1 MIRPFLLL
9 LCSFPLIATSNTLF
23 IGDSHSVGLFGK
35 KFDSLLREDGGQVIT
50 HTSCGA
56 VAKWFRTGQQ
66 TKCGYFN
73 RDINGVTDAGKTGN
87 TPIID
92 STLKQFKPKLVI
104 IALGG
109 NYTYRSDAYTVSDID
124 NIVSLVIDSGAKC
137 LWIGAPSVRDNSR
150 TPRLYK
156 LAKEG
161 VQERCPIFNS
171 ADVTTYPNNPNL
183 DGVHYWGSEGKIQA
197 ENWAN
202 LAFKFYQD
210 NK

>member
-1 MIRPFLLL
+1 MLRSFFLLL
-9 LCSFPLIATSNTLF
+9 ALAPSVVLSSTLF

-35 KFDSLLREDGGQVIT
+35 KFDALIRQDGAPVIT

-66 TKCGYFN
+66 TRCGYFH
-73 RDINGVTDAGKTGN
+73 RDENGVTRSGKTGK

-92 STLKQFKPKLVI
+92 QTLQSFKPEMVI

-109 NYTYRSDAYTVSDID
+109 NYTHRSDAYTVSDID
-124 NIVSLVIDSGAKC
+124 NIVSLVVESGAKC

-150 TPRLYK
+150 TPRLYR

-161 VQERCPIFNS
+161 VQDRCPIFNS
-171 ADVTTYPNNPNL
+171 ADVTTYPSNPNL
-183 DGVHYWGSEGKIQA
+183 DGVHYWGKEGKIQA
-197 ENWAN
+197 EKWAS
-202 LAFKFYQD
+202 LAYDFLKSI
-210 NK
+210 K